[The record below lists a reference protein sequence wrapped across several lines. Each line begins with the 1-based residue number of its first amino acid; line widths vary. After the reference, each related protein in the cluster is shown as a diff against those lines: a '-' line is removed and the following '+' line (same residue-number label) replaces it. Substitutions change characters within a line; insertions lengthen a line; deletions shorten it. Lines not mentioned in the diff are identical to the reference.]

1 MPATAAVISPGRR
14 GVLADLVASTVVVDA
29 VMVAAAAG
37 LVGALAQVSF
47 HLPGTPVPITGQ
59 TFGVLLAGAA
69 LGWRRGSLA
78 MALYV
83 LAGVVGLPW
92 FAGGAAG
99 IVGASFGYLLSYPLA
114 GALVG
119 ALASRGGDRSPARTV
134 ATMLAGTA
142 VVYAVGVT
150 WLALWMHLSPAAAL
164 GEGMVPFLPGDALKL
179 ALAAAV
185 LPGTWRLVGRHARS

>member
-1 MPATAAVISPGRR
+1 MPAKAAVISPGRR
-14 GVLADLVASTVVVDA
+14 EVLSDLVPATIVADA
-29 VMVAAAAG
+29 TMIVAAAG

-47 HLPGTPVPITGQ
+47 HLPGTPVPVTGQ

-83 LAGVVGLPW
+83 VAGVVGVPW

-99 IVGASFGYLLSYPLA
+99 MVGAPFGYLLSYPLA

-119 ALASRGGDRSPARTV
+119 ALAARGGDRTPARTV

-142 VVYAVGVT
+142 VVYALGVT
-150 WLALWMHLSPAAAL
+150 WIALWLHLSPATAL
-164 GEGMVPFLPGDALKL
+164 AEGMVPFLPGDALKL

-185 LPGTWRLVGRHARS
+185 LPGAWRLVGRHS

>member
-1 MPATAAVISPGRR
+1 MSANAAVIPHGRR
-14 GVLADLVASTVVVDA
+14 GVLSDLLPATMLADALLVV
-29 VMVAAAAG
+29 AAAG

-47 HLPGTPVPITGQ
+47 HLPGTPVPVTGQ
-59 TFGVLLAGAA
+59 TFGVLLSGAA

-83 LAGVVGLPW
+83 VAGVIGVPW

-99 IVGASFGYLLSYPLA
+99 MVGAPFGYLLSYPLA

-119 ALASRGGDRSPARTV
+119 ALAARGGDRTPARTV
-134 ATMLAGTA
+134 ATMLAGTV

-150 WLALWMHLSPAAAL
+150 WLAIWLHLSPASAL

-185 LPGTWRLVGRHARS
+185 LPGAWRLAGRLTRS